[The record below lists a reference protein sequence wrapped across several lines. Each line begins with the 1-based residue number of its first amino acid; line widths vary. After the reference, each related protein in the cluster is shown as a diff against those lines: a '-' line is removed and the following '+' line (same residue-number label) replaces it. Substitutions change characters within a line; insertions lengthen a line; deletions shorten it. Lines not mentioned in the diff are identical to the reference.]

1 MAVFYRDVLGFHDIS
16 ESWGRENR
24 IQEQYGSPI
33 SFVEDDAGRQLH
45 LSTFAP
51 DLLFTTGREI
61 NMVGPAGHL
70 AFRVDDIEELKRR
83 LDAAG
88 RAATATTASGR
99 SRTGTRSS
107 CTTRWGTSSSSTRLS
122 RATAASGWPGRSG
135 ELTRPHVLLEV
146 RDRRRA
152 GDRQHHR

>member
-1 MAVFYRDVLGFHDIS
+1 MRIELHHVNLTAPDPSAMAVFYRDVLGFHDIS

-24 IQEQYGSPI
+24 IPEQYGSPI
-33 SFVEDDAGRQLH
+33 SFIEDDAGRQLH

-88 RAATATTASGR
+88 VPYSDYGEWAIKDWHQVFVHDPMGNVLEFHQVVERDGVEQDGQAS
-99 SRTGTRSS
+99 
-107 CTTRWGTSSSSTRLS
+107 
-122 RATAASGWPGRSG
+122 
-135 ELTRPHVLLEV
+135 
-146 RDRRRA
+146 
-152 GDRQHHR
+152 